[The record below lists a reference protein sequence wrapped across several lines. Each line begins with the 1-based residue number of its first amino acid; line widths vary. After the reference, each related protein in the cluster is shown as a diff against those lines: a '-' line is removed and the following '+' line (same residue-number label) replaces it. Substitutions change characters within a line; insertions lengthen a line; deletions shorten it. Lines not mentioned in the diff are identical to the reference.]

1 MEKYILIKEKIRI
14 TVLFEVSFME
24 YIEKFV

>member
-14 TVLFEVSFME
+14 TALFEVSFME